1 MIKGSSAPTPRA
13 WKRRANRCGAALW
26 CSWQRIR
33 RCQNKPG
40 PAAAGPQRTCRL
52 AGAGPVSHASAR
64 PPHVAVPAPGRLRP
78 RSRPGS
84 GARRRAAA
92 SPPPERS
99 LRAALRGPAETPR
112 PRSESPPARRVV
124 RGASVAP
131 RDPLRV
137 RPGEPG
143 ARYGLARPR
152 AGRDPRGPRRS
163 YLRAARAP
171 GARGRGP
178 GLLAQ
183 RRRTSRR
190 ARPRGQAPPENR
202 GCALRTLAVSIHT
215 SSSNPEMCGISSA
228 LEGSS
233 PRRSLP

>member
-1 MIKGSSAPTPRA
+1 MAPGHGRGQGFSQQGQLSAHTAGVETTGKQVRGRPLEQLARI
-13 WKRRANRCGAALW
+13 GALPQKQA
-26 CSWQRIR
+26 
-33 RCQNKPG
+33 P
-40 PAAAGPQRTCRL
+40 AAGPRRTCRL
-52 AGAGPVSHASAR
+52 AEAGPVSHASAR
-64 PPHVAVPAPGRLRP
+64 PPHVLVPAPGRLRP
-78 RSRPGS
+78 RARPGS

-99 LRAALRGPAETPR
+99 LRTALCGPAETPR
-112 PRSESPPARRVV
+112 PRSESPPARHVV

-183 RRRTSRR
+183 SRRTSRR
-190 ARPRGQAPPENR
+190 ARPRGRAAPENR
-202 GCALRTLAVSIHT
+202 GCALRNLDASSIYTH
-215 SSSNPEMCGISSA
+215 
-228 LEGSS
+228 
-233 PRRSLP
+233 

>member
-1 MIKGSSAPTPRA
+1 MAPGHGRGQGFSQQGQLSAHTAGVQTTGKQVRGRPLGQLPKD
-13 WKRRANRCGAALW
+13 W
-26 CSWQRIR
+26 
-33 RCQNKPG
+33 RCQNKLRRQQG
-40 PAAAGPQRTCRL
+40 PSAAHVPAK
-52 AGAGPVSHASAR
+52 GAGPVSHASAR
-64 PPHVAVPAPGRLRP
+64 PPHVLVPAPGRLRL

-137 RPGEPG
+137 RLRETG

-152 AGRDPRGPRRS
+152 AGHDPERPRRS

-183 RRRTSRR
+183 SRRTSRR
-190 ARPRGQAPPENR
+190 ARPRGRAAPENR
-202 GCALRTLAVSIHT
+202 GCALRNLDASSIYT
-215 SSSNPEMCGISSA
+215 Y
-228 LEGSS
+228 
-233 PRRSLP
+233 

>member
-1 MIKGSSAPTPRA
+1 MSKGSSAPTPRA

-99 LRAALRGPAETPR
+99 LQAALRGPAE
-112 PRSESPPARRVV
+112 
-124 RGASVAP
+124 AP
-131 RDPLRV
+131 RTSSEAPSPCAARSTRGV
-137 RPGEPG
+137 RH
-143 ARYGLARPR
+143 AARP
-152 AGRDPRGPRRS
+152 ASRS
-163 YLRAARAP
+163 SR
-171 GARGRGP
+171 GARGPVWTRAAPRGTGSP
-178 GLLAQ
+178 GAHAVVLA
-183 RRRTSRR
+183 RR
-190 ARPRGQAPPENR
+190 ARARGAGPRARVVSAKPADISPGAPAGPGAPREPR
-202 GCALRTLAVSIHT
+202 VRASDASSIYT
-215 SSSNPEMCGISSA
+215 Y
-228 LEGSS
+228 
-233 PRRSLP
+233 